1 MESLDV
7 SNAFLQ
13 GFGFDMLESVCKALG
28 IQLPSV
34 SRDVYAVVPG
44 NVWYLLRQMGQKN
57 CPQFGFDS
65 WCLRLV
71 KAMYGLN
78 DGPLMW
84 QLCLRFFYSYRC
96 HARTSLFDE
105 NHFVWRNEAGLQ
117 GEATA
122 HVDDNNVAGP
132 TAFRKWLQDLLE
144 HRFGKVGR
152 QELPMVHVGL
162 VYERWGNGFK
172 LQQERYCLALKPIP
186 VDKARAQKVDA
197 VCTSDE
203 KHLLHA
209 GIGGLLFLCYTRPDI
224 VVDTLYLQS
233 AVRSCCVGD
242 LLAHNRL
249 VAKAHRTSGRGLV
262 YPRLAEPTCIV
273 AFADASGPSKKSAYA
288 IEGKLIVR
296 KEDTLIWADDG
307 EFPGSMWNSRAHI
320 LTHSGKKS
328 KRVAQSTSHAES
340 LSHLGICFEA
350 ELICMR
356 ITEMCSPRPLSLH
369 AMMEIDDEGAYDIA
383 LDLVTDCNDL
393 FELAT
398 GQKGIPQDKSQRLVI
413 AAIRQRRLMMKV
425 RATIK
430 VTDHDMAANPLTK
443 PISKQHVFDCLLDD
457 GFLSFH
463 DRIFYRTS
471 REIALLGDA
480 ELDSLWCSTTS
491 TPSSQVFLSVMD

>member
-105 NHFVWRNEAGLQ
+105 NHFVWRTEAGLQ

-162 VYERWGNGFK
+162 VYERWG
-172 LQQERYCLALKPIP
+172 
-186 VDKARAQKVDA
+186 
-197 VCTSDE
+197 T
-203 KHLLHA
+203 
-209 GIGGLLFLCYTRPDI
+209 
-224 VVDTLYLQS
+224 
-233 AVRSCCVGD
+233 
-242 LLAHNRL
+242 
-249 VAKAHRTSGRGLV
+249 
-262 YPRLAEPTCIV
+262 
-273 AFADASGPSKKSAYA
+273 ASSFSRNA
-288 IEGKLIVR
+288 I
-296 KEDTLIWADDG
+296 A
-307 EFPGSMWNSRAHI
+307 
-320 LTHSGKKS
+320 
-328 KRVAQSTSHAES
+328 
-340 LSHLGICFEA
+340 
-350 ELICMR
+350 
-356 ITEMCSPRPLSLH
+356 
-369 AMMEIDDEGAYDIA
+369 
-383 LDLVTDCNDL
+383 
-393 FELAT
+393 
-398 GQKGIPQDKSQRLVI
+398 
-413 AAIRQRRLMMKV
+413 
-425 RATIK
+425 
-430 VTDHDMAANPLTK
+430 
-443 PISKQHVFDCLLDD
+443 
-457 GFLSFH
+457 
-463 DRIFYRTS
+463 
-471 REIALLGDA
+471 
-480 ELDSLWCSTTS
+480 
-491 TPSSQVFLSVMD
+491 